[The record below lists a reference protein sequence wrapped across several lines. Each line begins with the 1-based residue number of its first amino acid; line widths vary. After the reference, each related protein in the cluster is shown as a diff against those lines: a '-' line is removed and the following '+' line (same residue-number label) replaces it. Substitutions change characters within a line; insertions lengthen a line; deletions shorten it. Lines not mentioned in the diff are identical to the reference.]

1 MADGRDF
8 FCFSWTNVG
17 TNVLNLKSTQ
27 VTLFSSLA
35 SLFNVFDPTSGT
47 QIGSVAGFVCITS
60 AELDL
65 QVSQEKNFATSLLQ
79 SFHPQCSVDG
89 VCSVV
94 MVAAQ
99 QFLFSVNR
107 LFKDIHIRENIETY
121 TVFKKRERER
131 CSVDVTSLSP
141 TAADQNKPNV
151 LWTLLSPWVRPRH
164 INAPIE
170 REGCWLCYR
179 CRQFL
184 DSRAEVVWRYLYSW
198 REICQIRSSAAS
210 VNHFVSL

>member
-1 MADGRDF
+1 MNQCRNQCLEFKILGY
-8 FCFSWTNVG
+8 
-17 TNVLNLKSTQ
+17 KSTQ
-27 VTLFSSLA
+27 VTLFRSLA

-47 QIGSVAGFVCITS
+47 QIRSVAGFVCITS

-151 LWTLLSPWVRPRH
+151 L
-164 INAPIE
+164 
-170 REGCWLCYR
+170 
-179 CRQFL
+179 
-184 DSRAEVVWRYLYSW
+184 
-198 REICQIRSSAAS
+198 
-210 VNHFVSL
+210 

>member
-1 MADGRDF
+1 M
-8 FCFSWTNVG
+8 
-17 TNVLNLKSTQ
+17 NLKSTQ

-35 SLFNVFDPTSGT
+35 
-47 QIGSVAGFVCITS
+47 SVAGFVCITS

-121 TVFKKRERER
+121 TVFKERER
-131 CSVDVTSLSP
+131 DAAWTSPLSLPQPLIRINLMCCELCSLRGSVLVISMPRLKEKAVGFV
-141 TAADQNKPNV
+141 TAADSSS
-151 LWTLLSPWVRPRH
+151 TRERRLS
-164 INAPIE
+164 
-170 REGCWLCYR
+170 EGIYT
-179 CRQFL
+179 
-184 DSRAEVVWRYLYSW
+184 VGGK
-198 REICQIRSSAAS
+198 SAKFAHQRR
-210 VNHFVSL
+210 V

>member
-1 MADGRDF
+1 MNQCRNQCLEFKILGY
-8 FCFSWTNVG
+8 
-17 TNVLNLKSTQ
+17 KSTQ
-27 VTLFSSLA
+27 VTLFRSLA

-47 QIGSVAGFVCITS
+47 QIRSVAGFVCITS

-121 TVFKKRERER
+121 TVFKERER
-131 CSVDVTSLSP
+131 DAAWTSPLSLPQPLIRINLMCCELCSLRGSVLVISMPRLKEKAVGFV
-141 TAADQNKPNV
+141 TAADSSS
-151 LWTLLSPWVRPRH
+151 TRERRLS
-164 INAPIE
+164 
-170 REGCWLCYR
+170 EGIYT
-179 CRQFL
+179 
-184 DSRAEVVWRYLYSW
+184 VGGK
-198 REICQIRSSAAS
+198 SAKFAHQRR
-210 VNHFVSL
+210 V

>member
-1 MADGRDF
+1 MNPCRNQCLEFKILGY
-8 FCFSWTNVG
+8 
-17 TNVLNLKSTQ
+17 KSTQ

-121 TVFKKRERER
+121 TVFKERERER
-131 CSVDVTSLSP
+131 DAAWTSPLSLPQPLIRINLMCCELCSLRGSVLVISMPRLKEKAVGFV
-141 TAADQNKPNV
+141 TAADSSS
-151 LWTLLSPWVRPRH
+151 TRERRLS
-164 INAPIE
+164 
-170 REGCWLCYR
+170 EGIYT
-179 CRQFL
+179 
-184 DSRAEVVWRYLYSW
+184 VGGK
-198 REICQIRSSAAS
+198 SAKFAHQRR
-210 VNHFVSL
+210 V